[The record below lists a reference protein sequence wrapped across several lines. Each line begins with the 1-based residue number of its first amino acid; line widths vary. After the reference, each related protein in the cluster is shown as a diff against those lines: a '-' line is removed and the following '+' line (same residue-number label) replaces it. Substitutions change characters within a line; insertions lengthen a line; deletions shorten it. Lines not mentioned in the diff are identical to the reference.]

1 MANSVQLRITHFG
14 FIRTLLV
21 PSNAIFKTLTL
32 ELSVVCLRH
41 KMCETLRKVFAF
53 KVYSF
58 ITKTLNGLYLV
69 QSKKTLF
76 TIRICFENFDIFA

>member
-53 KVYSF
+53 KS
-58 ITKTLNGLYLV
+58 ILSSLKLWNGFYLL
-69 QSKKTLF
+69 QS
-76 TIRICFENFDIFA
+76 